1 MSKVGWTAGVLRGL
15 LALVLFAILALG
27 YRAATGRT
35 DRPPWWGVLAATVV
49 VAVVLWLVQEPVERL
64 ANRVV
69 HRQRADAEA
78 SMDALLRSM
87 ADALPVDEVVVRLAE
102 AAGRNR
108 QRAEV
113 RVWLADG
120 SSWGQA
126 WPSGQTADTVAYRV
140 DVRHGEDR
148 VGEIEIAAGAEPL
161 TPFDRRLLDELAAPA
176 GVALSTVR
184 LTVDLRRREAELM
197 QLGEALA
204 ASTTRLREA
213 RAEQRH
219 RLRAEVEHRVSP
231 HLVAATDELAA
242 DRPDPAIVRQE
253 ASRALDELRVLA
265 RGIHPPRLSED
276 GLVASLD
283 GWMERHDR
291 LLRITGA
298 AGEAVPDQVLRAAYF
313 CVVTLLDTLVD
324 AGAEELQLGLSDD
337 DAVLQLQVGGR
348 IAAPAQPDPSAVRLV
363 RDRLEA
369 FDGSLTSSLTHDMMT
384 FTVRLPRTPNPER
397 PAP

>member
-1 MSKVGWTAGVLRGL
+1 MSKVAWTAAVLRGL
-15 LALVLFAILALG
+15 LALALFASLALG
-27 YRAATGRT
+27 YRALSGRT
-35 DRPPWWGVLAATVV
+35 DRPPSLGVLAATIV
-49 VAVVLWLVQEPVERL
+49 VAVALWLVQEPIERL

-69 HRQRADAEA
+69 HRERADAAA

-126 WPSGQTADTVAYRV
+126 WPSGQVADPVSYRV
-140 DVRHGEDR
+140 DVRHGADR

-184 LTVDLRRREAELM
+184 LTVDLRRREAELIE
-197 QLGEALA
+197 LGETLV
-204 ASTTRLREA
+204 ASTARLREA

-219 RLRAEVEHRVSP
+219 RLRIEVEQRVSP
-231 HLVAATDELAA
+231 HLASAIDGLAGDRA
-242 DRPDPAIVRQE
+242 DPVIVRHE
-253 ASRALDELRVLA
+253 ASRALDELRALA
-265 RGIHPPRLSED
+265 RGIHPPRLPED
-276 GLVASLD
+276 GLIASLD

-291 LLRITGA
+291 RVRIN
-298 AGEAVPDQVLRAAYF
+298 GEVGEPLPEQVLRAAYF
-313 CVVTLLDTLVD
+313 CVVTLLGALAD
-324 AGAEELQLGLSDD
+324 AGAEALELGLPDD
-337 DAVLQLQVGGR
+337 DDVLQLRVGGR
-348 IAAPAQPDPSAVRLV
+348 LVTSNQPDPSVVQLA

-369 FDGSLTSSLTHDMMT
+369 FDGSLTSSWTHDMMT
-384 FTVRLPRTPNPER
+384 FTARLPRTPKPER
-397 PAP
+397 PTP